1 MIGKKGK
8 LLLFCYM
15 IFLVVLFL
23 MCSTDL
29 IIREPEQEV
38 YQIAV
43 IIEDASDNNYSNFRK
58 GMDQAAVELNAD
70 VRFITLYEK
79 LEPDQQIEFIM
90 REQQDGADALIV
102 APVDEQK
109 LFDALSQKQIT
120 VPTVLLGSGLAGEEI
135 IGSISSDYKKMGQE
149 LTSQMLRQMPQDAEV
164 IILSE
169 QKKRSM
175 AGEDFR
181 LGITQELGRNG
192 CAYQTNY
199 CSENIYLKESLQKA
213 MDSGKRHI
221 VILTESPEIL
231 TQTAAA
237 AAEDSNFMESIC
249 GIYGRG
255 STTAILNYLDRGFIT
270 GTCAVDEFGMGYYSV
285 CMAVKELEG
294 LEGGKALRMDYQY
307 IEKEDLRKKE
317 YEKMLFPIE

>member
-120 VPTVLLGSGLAGEEI
+120 VPTVLLG
-135 IGSISSDYKKMGQE
+135 
-149 LTSQMLRQMPQDAEV
+149 
-164 IILSE
+164 
-169 QKKRSM
+169 
-175 AGEDFR
+175 
-181 LGITQELGRNG
+181 
-192 CAYQTNY
+192 
-199 CSENIYLKESLQKA
+199 
-213 MDSGKRHI
+213 
-221 VILTESPEIL
+221 
-231 TQTAAA
+231 
-237 AAEDSNFMESIC
+237 
-249 GIYGRG
+249 
-255 STTAILNYLDRGFIT
+255 
-270 GTCAVDEFGMGYYSV
+270 
-285 CMAVKELEG
+285 
-294 LEGGKALRMDYQY
+294 
-307 IEKEDLRKKE
+307 
-317 YEKMLFPIE
+317 